1 MEDFQD
7 KFDGVSA
14 TLVTLKSQITSLQQQ
29 IKKLETDLK
38 KDFVKKYKEIE
49 IRKNKKKE
57 RKPSGFA
64 KPSKITESLSEF
76 MNRGKDELVART
88 EVTRYIIEYI
98 KKEELQNKED
108 RRKIMPDMKLMKLLE
123 IPEKEELTYFNL
135 QKYMN
140 KHFVKE

>member
-1 MEDFQD
+1 MF
-7 KFDGVSA
+7 
-14 TLVTLKSQITSLQQQ
+14 
-29 IKKLETDLK
+29 
-38 KDFVKKYKEIE
+38 KYF
-49 IRKNKKKE
+49 
-57 RKPSGFA
+57 S
-64 KPSKITESLSEF
+64 
-76 MNRGKDELVART
+76 ART